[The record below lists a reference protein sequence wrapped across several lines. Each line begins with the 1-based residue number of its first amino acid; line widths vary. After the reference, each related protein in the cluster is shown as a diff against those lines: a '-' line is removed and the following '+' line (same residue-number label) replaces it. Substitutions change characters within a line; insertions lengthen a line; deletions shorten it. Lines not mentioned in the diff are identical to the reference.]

1 ALGIVRISM
10 DLISVGIG
18 FLGGIFTGAAG
29 TYFGNKYTDIRH
41 NKEAR
46 KAQLN
51 LWQEIESKFPHLI
64 KEMKN
69 DFSSPKNHGVRK
81 FFVKSKGTTVNSTEP
96 SFEYHTDVH
105 LDLSAAILYLEDLG
119 LIEDITPGNCPM
131 YRFKERF
138 VDYLKGNA

>member
-1 ALGIVRISM
+1 M
-10 DLISVGIG
+10 DLVSVGIG

-29 TYFGNKYTDIRH
+29 TYFGNKYTDIRR

-46 KAQLN
+46 KAEMK
-51 LWQEIESKFPHLI
+51 LWKELELKFPLLI
-64 KEMKN
+64 QEMKD
-69 DFSSPKNHGVRK
+69 DFASAENHGVRK
-81 FFVKSKGTTVNSTEP
+81 FFVKTKHTVVNRSEP

-105 LDLSAAILYLEDLG
+105 SDLSAAMLYLEDLG
-119 LIEDITPGNCPM
+119 LIEDITPANCPM